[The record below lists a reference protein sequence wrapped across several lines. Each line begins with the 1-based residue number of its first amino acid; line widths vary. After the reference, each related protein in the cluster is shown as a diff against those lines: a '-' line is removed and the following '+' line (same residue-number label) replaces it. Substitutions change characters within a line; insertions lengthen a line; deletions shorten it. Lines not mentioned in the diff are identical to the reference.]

1 MLNKEIVVYWSYND
15 KYQIR
20 AEEPVPMIQNYFKNK
35 DPIAYDYIR
44 CPSFIENFKNTFC
57 LKSLFDYRIH
67 FGDDITSDM
76 YDQKFYTE
84 IVNPRNLQSKMAS
97 FAFPY
102 VFIAECD
109 DLEMEY
115 LPSMMENNSFNDT
128 AILIAGKLNVGKYV
142 RPLDCAFH
150 ARKDRVEIKEN
161 DIYAY
166 VKFKT
171 DKKIKFK
178 RFLWDEEL
186 QKTMIGLRVADYRK
200 KTFKPL
206 DWYYKKQQAMKVKE
220 RTIAL
225 IKENLL

>member
-1 MLNKEIVVYWSYND
+1 MYWSYNN
-15 KYQIR
+15 KYQVR
-20 AEEPVPMIQNYFKNK
+20 AEEPVPMIQNYFKEK
-35 DPIAYDYIR
+35 DPVAYDYIR

-76 YDQKFYTE
+76 YDQQFYEE
-84 IVNPRNLQSKMAS
+84 IVVPRNFQSKLAS
-97 FAFPY
+97 FRFPY
-102 VFIAECD
+102 IFIAECD

-128 AILIAGKLNVGKYV
+128 AILIAGVLNVGKYV

-150 ARKDRVEIKEN
+150 ARKNKVEIKED

-171 DKKIKFK
+171 DKKIKFQ
-178 RFLWDEEL
+178 RFFSNKELEE
-186 QKTMIGLRVADYRK
+186 TISGGATIVDYRK

-206 DWYYKKQQAMKVKE
+206 DWYYKKQQ
-220 RTIAL
+220 TIK
-225 IKENLL
+225 IKEQTLALVKQNLL